1 MAASD
6 PIADMLTKVRN
17 AAAARHE
24 KVDVPTSKLKLE
36 IVKILKTEGY
46 IKNFKKVQNDDGHSI
61 IRIFMKYDE
70 KNEPVIHD
78 LQKISTPGRRVYSGY
93 KDMPRV
99 YNGYGTVIVST
110 STGVTTG
117 KKASE
122 KMVGGELICK
132 VW

>member
-1 MAASD
+1 MSTSD

-17 AAAARHE
+17 AVQARHE
-24 KVDVPTSKLKLE
+24 KVDVATSKLKLE

-46 IKNFKKVQNDDGHSI
+46 IKNFKKVQEDGHSI
-61 IRIFMKYDE
+61 IRIFLKYDE
-70 KNEPVIHD
+70 TNASVIHGIE
-78 LQKISTPGRRVYSGY
+78 KVSTPGRRIYAGY
-93 KDMPRV
+93 KDLPRV
-99 YNGYGTVIVST
+99 LNGYGTLIVST
-110 STGVTTG
+110 SCGVTTG